1 MVAIERTARS
11 KARPVFERHG
21 LSDEQ
26 LVAMF
31 RTMLMQ
37 RTLENRGFQLNR
49 QGKIP
54 FASASEGH
62 EGVQAGAAMA
72 FERGKDI
79 LVPYY
84 RDLGL
89 ELGIGLEPYEVLLSL
104 FARAADH
111 SAGRQFPHHYASRRL
126 GLHTISSVIAAQLP
140 HAVGAAYALQY
151 RGERGRAVLTTFGD
165 GATSE
170 GEWHESVN
178 FAAVHR
184 LPVVFL
190 CENNE
195 WAIST
200 PLSLQ
205 MGQPDVYKR
214 AAGYGMPGV
223 VVNGMDVIACY
234 AAVKKALE
242 RARSGGGPTL
252 VEAKCY
258 RFLSHTTDD
267 DDRTYRSREEVAER
281 RKDDPVPGFERL
293 LVEHAVLTEQG
304 AEALKRS
311 VLEEANDATDRAEA
325 MAYPASTTLYERVY
339 GESWQPWRE

>member
-1 MVAIERTARS
+1 M
-11 KARPVFERHG
+11 
-21 LSDEQ
+21 
-26 LVAMF
+26 
-31 RTMLMQ
+31 RTMLMH

-62 EGVQAGAAMA
+62 EAVQAGAAMA
-72 FERGKDI
+72 FERGKDL

-89 ELGIGLEPYEVLLSL
+89 ALGIGLTPYEVLLSL

-126 GLHTISSVIAAQLP
+126 GLYTISSVIAAQTS
-140 HAVGAAYALQY
+140 HAAGAAYALKLRKQT
-151 RGERGRAVLTTFGD
+151 GRAVLTTFGD

-184 LPVVFL
+184 LPLALL

-205 MGQPDVYKR
+205 MAQPDIYKR
-214 AAGYGMPGV
+214 APGYGIPGV
-223 VVNGMDVIACY
+223 VVDGFDPIAVY
-234 AAVKKALE
+234 AAVREAME
-242 RARSGGGPTL
+242 RARRGGGPTL
-252 VEAKCY
+252 IEAKCY
-258 RFLSHTTDD
+258 RFLAHTTDD
-267 DDRTYRSREEVAER
+267 DDRTYRTREEVELR
-281 RKDDPVPGFERL
+281 RRDDPVPKFERL
-293 LVEHAVLTEQG
+293 LLEQGVLNAQEMEQLKAAVL
-304 AEALKRS
+304 AETN
-311 VLEEANDATDRAEA
+311 EATDRAEA
-325 MAYPASTTLYERVY
+325 MPYPRPQGLHEELHGRD
-339 GESWQPWRE
+339 GGPWV

>member
-1 MVAIERTARS
+1 VATKLRLTN
-11 KARPVFERHG
+11 
-21 LSDEQ
+21 EQ
-26 LVAMF
+26 LITIF
-31 RTMLMQ
+31 RTMVMQ

-89 ELGIGLEPYEVLLSL
+89 ALGIGVTPYEVLLSL

-126 GLHTISSVIAAQLP
+126 GLQTISSVIAAQVP
-140 HAVGAAYALQY
+140 HAVGTAYALQY
-151 RGERGRAVLTTFGD
+151 RGESGRAVLTTFGD

-170 GEWHESVN
+170 GEWHEAVN
-178 FAAVHR
+178 FAAVHK

-200 PLSLQ
+200 PLAKQ
-205 MGQPDVYKR
+205 MAQPDVHKR
-214 AAGYGMPGV
+214 AEGYGIPGV
-223 VVNGMDVIACY
+223 CVDGMDPLACY
-234 AAVKKALE
+234 AAVREALT

-258 RFLSHTTDD
+258 RFLAHTTDD
-267 DDRTYRSREEVAER
+267 DDRAYRSRDAVLAR
-281 RKDDPVPGFERL
+281 RKDDPVPCFERL
-293 LVEHAVLTEQG
+293 LLERGILDEAR
-304 AEALKRS
+304 AAALKTA

-325 MAYPASTTLYERVY
+325 MAYPAAADLVDKVY
-339 GESWQPWRE
+339 AESWQPWVV